1 MRYRIAKDFK
11 KVIAL
16 LIFNNNIVES
26 KQKNME
32 NQKNNSGLKAVI
44 VVLALLLAGS
54 LYYTYQLTT
63 EAKKLSSEIGTIKTE
78 KENVLDSL
86 NILKDTYDKALED
99 KSAMSDDLIAE
110 REKVVNLIS
119 DLKKSKGDV
128 ASMQKYRGQYLKL
141 QENMKVLM
149 VENKSL
155 KEAAIKLTMQRD
167 STINVAGEQKK
178 HIDTLTTQNQNLS
191 ETVERG
197 SKLAITNL
205 KTTAYKERSSGKQI
219 ETEKASR
226 ANRLKICFTIAA
238 NEIAKA
244 GDKTYYVQIID
255 SKLNVIGQKKETTF
269 GNFLL
274 VYSFT
279 TNVLYNNKNLDVSET
294 LVTSEDELS
303 KGIYFVNVFDQ
314 GDLVSKTSFTLK

>member
-1 MRYRIAKDFK
+1 
-11 KVIAL
+11 
-16 LIFNNNIVES
+16 
-26 KQKNME
+26 ME

-44 VVLALLLAGS
+44 VVLALLLTGS

-63 EAKKLSSEIGTIKTE
+63 EAKKLNSEIGTVKTE

-86 NILKDTYDKALED
+86 NILRDTYDKALED

-141 QENMKVLM
+141 QDNMKVLM

-155 KEAAIKLTMQRD
+155 KEAALRLTMQRD
-167 STINVAGEQKK
+167 STINVVGEQKK
-178 HIDTLTTQNQNLS
+178 YIDTLATQNQSLS
-191 ETVERG
+191 EIVERG
-197 SKLAITNL
+197 SKLALTNL

-255 SKLNVIGQKKETTF
+255 SKLNVIGQKKEISF

-279 TNVLYNNKNLDVSET
+279 TNVLYNNKNLDVCET
-294 LVTSEDELS
+294 LVTNEDELS
-303 KGIYFVNVFDQ
+303 RGNYFVNVFDK
-314 GDLVSKTSFTLK
+314 GDLVSKISFTLK